1 MFNLM
6 SPELVWFVAGLVM
19 ILAEFV
25 LPGIIFVFIGLGA
38 WVTSLAVGLGWV
50 ESVGAQFAVFGIS
63 SAMLVAGLRSLFKTW
78 LMGRSVNGTAD
89 DAAEEFLGKPARA
102 IGAIATGA
110 EGKVEFKGAHW
121 NALAENEIT
130 QGDAVVITGREG
142 LKLIVRRR

>member
-6 SPELVWFVAGLVM
+6 SSELIWFVAGLVM

-38 WVTSLAVGLGWV
+38 WVTSLTVGLGLV
-50 ESVGAQFAVFGIS
+50 ESIGAQFAVFGIS
-63 SAMLVAGLRSLFKTW
+63 SAILVAGLRSMFKTW
-78 LMGRSVNGTAD
+78 LMGRSVTDGQD
-89 DAAEEFLGKPARA
+89 DASEEFLGKPARA
-102 IGAIATGA
+102 IGAIASGQ

-121 NALAENEIT
+121 NAMAENEIAA
-130 QGDAVVITGREG
+130 GEGVMITGRDG